1 MVVSEFFRTFATNQY
16 KQSIMGENYE
26 KYQELLEKWKNFSK
40 VYDAIRMAYELG
52 YEEGIEAEK
61 YHQVMVKAETL
72 DPNCMPSAD

>member
-1 MVVSEFFRTFATNQY
+1 
-16 KQSIMGENYE
+16 MGGNYE

-40 VYDAIRMAYELG
+40 VRDAIRMAYELG
-52 YEEGIEAEK
+52 YEEGIEVEK